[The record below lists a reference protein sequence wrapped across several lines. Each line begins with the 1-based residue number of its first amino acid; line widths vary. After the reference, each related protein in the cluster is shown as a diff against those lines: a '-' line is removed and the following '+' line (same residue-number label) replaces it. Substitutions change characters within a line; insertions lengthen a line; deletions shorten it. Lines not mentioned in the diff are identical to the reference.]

1 MDVTESEGIYQLLG
15 MKSSRKGKVL
25 SVSTVRNIVAD
36 AMTKDSTASRL
47 DMMSIELYYT
57 ILYCT
62 ALYLLCRSNKSGDG
76 NLQQL
81 VSTTGLASQRSSLH

>member
-62 ALYLLCRSNKSGDG
+62 ALYCT
-76 NLQQL
+76 
-81 VSTTGLASQRSSLH
+81 VP